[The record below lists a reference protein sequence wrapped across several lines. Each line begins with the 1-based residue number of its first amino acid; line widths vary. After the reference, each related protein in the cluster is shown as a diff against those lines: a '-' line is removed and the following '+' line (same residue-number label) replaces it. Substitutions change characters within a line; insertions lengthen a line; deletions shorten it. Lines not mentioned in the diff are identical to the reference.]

1 MTFFRILFIACL
13 VITTTKVSA
22 QQKEGNIVEYFGKEK
37 VNDVSEGEVIHLFKE
52 GLILKTTGV
61 SFSNASVEYDPVFAD
76 FLNNASNSG
85 ISEGKEVYDSFQEKS
100 VKWEKLAI
108 VENGEFND
116 PFLRRNGYLYLEYT
130 SEEEK
135 TVLFEAS
142 GHTKVLINGLPHE
155 GDHYDFGWNLIP
167 ITLKKG
173 KNTFLLSGGRFP
185 RIRARLLETFKPVE
199 FTTRDLT
206 LPDLVAEGSESL
218 WGAIRIINTEDEFFK
233 NASIEVKLNG
243 NSEVIKIPAVAP
255 RYVRK
260 VPFLIPNPKDLK
272 EGESVTATLYL
283 KAKNNSIIDTASI
296 SLDVKSVYKHH
307 KNTFLSDIDH
317 SVQYYSVAPS
327 LTKNKENQALF
338 LSVHGA
344 SVEAVNQANAY
355 KQKDWGYVVAPTNR
369 RPFGFAWEDWGRL
382 DALEVLKH
390 ASDLYKTDAQHTY
403 LTGHSMGGH
412 GTWYLGATYPDKF
425 AAIAPAAGYP
435 DLLEYRHSFT
445 RNMDDEMAQRRFG
458 MSLAD
463 FERKINPILGSS
475 KQVQMDAMIRRAGNT
490 SRTLKL
496 KENYLQYGVY
506 ILHGDSDNVVP
517 TYLAQEMREELGKF
531 HNDFAYYEY
540 PGGEHWFGDES
551 VDWPPIF
558 YFFNRR
564 KIKSDAEMN
573 KIDFSTASPGVSSK
587 SHSITILQQEH
598 PFKISNFKFERTEN
612 GLSIQTSNIKTLSI
626 DLAAMEHPNLKAMVI
641 DGDSIST
648 STSGIIYFENE
659 AGSWKTSEKP
669 DASQKSPLRSGGF
682 KDAFRHNIVFVYATK
697 GSKEENEWYFNRAKF
712 DAEKFWYR
720 ANGSVEIIKDTD
732 FKASDYIDRNVII
745 YGNKS
750 NNAAWKKLLK
760 NSPVQFSENQVK
772 IGNKTIKGEHY
783 GAYFIYPKENHEF
796 ASIGVVTASGIRGMH
811 AAYANDYLEN
821 GTFYPDLLL
830 FNDEM
835 PKNGLSGIK
844 GSGFFGNDWSVENG
858 EFVWDIE
865 D

>member
-1 MTFFRILFIACL
+1 MTFFRILFFACL
-13 VITTTKVSA
+13 VILTTKVSA

-255 RYVRK
+255 KYVRK

-463 FERKINPILGSS
+463 FEQKLNPILGNG
-475 KQVQMDAMIRRAGNT
+475 KQEQMDAIIRRAGNT

-496 KENYLQYGVY
+496 KENYLHYGVY

-517 TYLAQEMREELGKF
+517 TFLAQDMRERLGKY

-564 KIKSDAEMN
+564 EIKKDHEIN
-573 KIDFSTASPGVSSK
+573 NINFTTASPGVSK
-587 SHSITILQQEH
+587 GSHFVSILQQEK
-598 PFKISNFKFERTEN
+598 PFEISNFKFDRTEN
-612 GLSIQTSNIKTLSI
+612 GFKIATANVKTLSI
-626 DLAAMEHPNLKAMVI
+626 DLKAMGQEDLTEVFI
-641 DGDSIST
+641 DDQPITLESSDRLFISKVEDKWQ
-648 STSGIIYFENE
+648 IIDQPE
-659 AGSWKTSEKP
+659 ASE
-669 DASQKSPLRSGGF
+669 KSPLRYGGF
-682 KDAFRHNIVFVYATK
+682 KDAFRNNMVLVYASK
-697 GSKEENEWYFNRAKF
+697 GSDEENKWYYNRAKF

-720 ANGSVEIIKDTD
+720 ANGNIELVKDTNFELDD
-732 FKASDYIDRNVII
+732 FEGKNII
-745 YGNKS
+745 LYGNSS

-760 NSPVQFSENQVK
+760 DSPIQVSNGKIEIEDENL
-772 IGNKTIKGEHY
+772 KGSQY
-783 GAYFIYPKENHEF
+783 GTYFIYPNKDN
-796 ASIGVVTASGIRGMH
+796 AATSIGVVSATGIEGMH

-821 GTFYPDLLL
+821 GTFFPDVMV
-830 FNDEM
+830 FDETM
-835 PKNGLSGIK
+835 SKEGLEGVK
-844 GSGFFGNDWSVENG
+844 FSGFFGNDWSIENG
-858 EFVWDIE
+858 EFVWNR
-865 D
+865 

>member
-13 VITTTKVSA
+13 VITTTRVSA
-22 QQKEGNIVEYFGKEK
+22 QQREGNIVEYFGKEK

-61 SFSNASVEYDPVFAD
+61 PFSNASIEYDPVFAD
-76 FLNNASNSG
+76 FLNNSSNSG
-85 ISEGKEVYDSFQEKS
+85 ISEGKEVYDSFKEKS
-100 VKWEKLAI
+100 VKWEKIAI
-108 VENGEFND
+108 AENGEFND

-185 RIRARLLETFKPVE
+185 KIRARLLETFKPVE
-199 FTTRDLT
+199 FTIRDLT
-206 LPDLVAEGSESL
+206 LPDLIAEGSESL

-255 RYVRK
+255 KYVRK

-283 KAKNNSIIDTASI
+283 KAKNNSVIDTASI

-355 KQKDWGYVVAPTNR
+355 KQKEWGHVVAPTNR

-390 ASDLYKTDAQHTY
+390 ASDLYKTDTQHTY

-463 FERKINPILGSS
+463 FEQKINPILGNG
-475 KQVQMDAMIRRAGNT
+475 KQEQMDAMIRRAGNT

-496 KENYLQYGVY
+496 KENYLHYGVY

-517 TYLAQEMREELGKF
+517 TFLAQDMRERLGKY

-564 KIKSDAEMN
+564 EIKKDHEIN
-573 KIDFSTASPGVSSK
+573 NINFKTASPGVSK
-587 SHSITILQQEH
+587 GSHFVSIFQQEQ
-598 PFKISNFKFERTEN
+598 PFEISNFKFDRTEN
-612 GLSIQTSNIKTLSI
+612 GFKIATANVKTLSI
-626 DLAAMEHPNLKAMVI
+626 DLKAMGQEDLTEVFI
-641 DGDSIST
+641 DEQSITLES
-648 STSGIIYFENE
+648 SDKIFISKVEDKWQIIDQPE
-659 AGSWKTSEKP
+659 ASE
-669 DASQKSPLRSGGF
+669 KSPLRYGGF
-682 KDAFRHNIVFVYATK
+682 KDAFRNNMVFVYASK
-697 GSKEENEWYFNRAKF
+697 GSDEENEWYYNRAKF

-720 ANGSVEIIKDTD
+720 ANGNIELIKDTNFKLDD
-732 FKASDYIDRNVII
+732 FEGKNII
-745 YGNKS
+745 LYGNSS

-760 NSPVQFSENQVK
+760 DSPIQVSNGEIEIGSK
-772 IGNKTIKGEHY
+772 ILKGSQY
-783 GAYFIYPKENHEF
+783 GTYFIYPNKDN
-796 ASIGVVTASGIRGMH
+796 ASTSIGVVSATGVEGMH

-821 GTFYPDLLL
+821 GTFFPDVMV
-830 FNDEM
+830 FDSAM
-835 PKNGLSGIK
+835 PKAGLPGVK
-844 GSGFFGNDWSVENG
+844 FGGFFGNNWSLETGNFIWN
-858 EFVWDIE
+858 E
-865 D
+865 

>member
-1 MTFFRILFIACL
+1 MNKLSIPILSIFMIFFSGAIA
-13 VITTTKVSA
+13 
-22 QQKEGNIVEYFGKEK
+22 QNKEGNIVEYFGKEK

-52 GLILKTTGV
+52 GLILGTSGTP
-61 SFSNASVEYDPVFAD
+61 FSNSAIQYDPIFAEVLQNG
-76 FLNNASNSG
+76 FQIN
-85 ISEGKEVYDSFQEKS
+85 EGKEVFDSFKEETIA
-100 VKWEKLAI
+100 WENIAI
-108 VENGEFND
+108 SENGEFND
-116 PFLRRNGYLYLEYT
+116 PKLRRNGYLYLEYI
-130 SEEEK
+130 SEEER
-135 TVLFEAS
+135 TVIFEAS
-142 GHTKVLINGLPHE
+142 GHTNVIINGLPHE

-173 KNTFLLSGGRFP
+173 VNKFLLSGGRFS
-185 RIRARLLETFKPVE
+185 RMRARLLITYKPVE

-206 LPDLVAEGSESL
+206 LPDVLQEEQEDL
-218 WGAIRIINTEDEFFK
+218 WGAIRIINTEK
-233 NASIEVKLNG
+233 NSLKGAKIKVEING
-243 NSEVIKIPAVAP
+243 ISAETKVPTIVSKN
-255 RYVRK
+255 VRK
-260 VPFLIPNPKDLK
+260 VPFSIPIPSNLK
-272 EGESVTATLYL
+272 EGDSITANLYL
-283 KAKNNSIIDTASI
+283 QAANGRDIDTAKI
-296 SLDVKSVYKHH
+296 VLDIKSKFKHH
-307 KNTFLSDIDH
+307 KNTFLSKVDN

-355 KQKDWGYVVAPTNR
+355 KQKDWGHVVAPTNR

-382 DALEVLKH
+382 DALEVLEHSEK
-390 ASDLYKTDAQHTY
+390 LLKTDPQRTY

-412 GTWYLGATYPDKF
+412 GSWYLGATYPDRF

-435 DLLEYRHSFT
+435 DLLDYRNSFIS
-445 RNMDDEMAQRRFG
+445 RISDEQIEKQFE
-458 MSLAD
+458 MSAAD
-463 FERKINPILGSS
+463 FKQKINLDFKNTTEKDLDLIT
-475 KQVQMDAMIRRAGNT
+475 RRAGNP

-496 KENYLQYGVY
+496 KNNYLHYGVY

-517 TYLAQEMREELGKF
+517 TYLAQRMREELGKF

-540 PGGEHWFGDES
+540 PGGKHWFGNES

-587 SHSITILQQEH
+587 SHFITILQQEH
-598 PFKISNFKFERTEN
+598 PFEISNFKFERTEN
-612 GLSIQTSNIKTLSI
+612 GLSIVTSNIKTLSV
-626 DLAAMEHPNLKAMVI
+626 DLAAMDHPNLKAMVI
-641 DGDSIST
+641 DGDSISPFT
-648 STSGIIYFENE
+648 SEIIYFENE
-659 AGSWKTSEKP
+659 AGSWKISEKP
-669 DASQKSPLRSGGF
+669 DDSEKSPLRSGGF
-682 KDAFRHNIVFVYATK
+682 KDAFRHNMVFVYGTK

-720 ANGSVEIIKDTD
+720 ANGSVEVIKDTD

-760 NSPVQFSENQVK
+760 NSPVQFSKNQVK
-772 IGNKTIKGEHY
+772 IGNKTLKGEHY

-796 ASIGVVTASGIRGMH
+796 ASIGVVTASGIKGMH

-844 GSGFFGNDWSVENG
+844 ASGFFGNNWSVENG
-858 EFVWDIE
+858 EFVWDVE

>member
-1 MTFFRILFIACL
+1 MRFFKNLFIACL
-13 VITTTKVSA
+13 VITTTKFSA
-22 QQKEGNIVEYFGKEK
+22 QNREGNIVEYFGKEK
-37 VNDVSEGEVIHLFKE
+37 VNDVSEGEVIHLFKK
-52 GLILKTTGV
+52 GLLLKTTGIP
-61 SFSNASVEYDPVFAD
+61 FSNASVEYDIVFAD
-76 FLNNASNSG
+76 FLNETPGSE

-100 VKWEKLAI
+100 VKWEKISI
-108 VENGEFND
+108 VENGEFNN

-135 TVLFEAS
+135 AVLFEAS
-142 GHTKVLINGLPHE
+142 GHTQVLINGLPHE

-185 RIRARLLETFKPVE
+185 KIRARLLATYKPVE

-206 LPDLVAEGSESL
+206 LPDLISEGSESL
-218 WGAIRIINTEDEFFK
+218 WGAIRIINTQDKFFQK
-233 NASIEVKLNG
+233 GSIQVKING
-243 NSEVIKIPAVAP
+243 TSEAIEIPAIAP
-255 RYVRK
+255 KYVRK
-260 VPFLIPNPKDLK
+260 VPFLIPNPTNLK

-283 KAKNNSIIDTASI
+283 KDKNNVVIDTASI
-296 SLDVKSVYKHH
+296 SLDVKSTYKHH

-327 LTKNKENQALF
+327 LTKDQYHQAMF

-355 KQKDWGYVVAPTNR
+355 KQKDWGHVVAATNR

-390 ASDLYKTDAQHTY
+390 ASDLYKTNSQQTY

-445 RNMDDEMAQRRFG
+445 RNLNDAEAQQRFG
-458 MSLAD
+458 MDLVD
-463 FERKINPILGSS
+463 FEKKISPKFNNTNQEQLNEII
-475 KQVQMDAMIRRAGNT
+475 KRAGNT

-496 KENYLQYGVY
+496 KENYLHFGVY

-517 TYLAQEMREELGKF
+517 TFLAREMRERLGKY

-558 YFFNRR
+558 YFFSRR
-564 KIKSDAEMN
+564 KIKKDSEIN
-573 KIDFSTASPGVSSK
+573 NINFTTASPGVSK
-587 SHSITILQQEH
+587 GSHFVSILQQEH
-598 PFKISNFKFERTEN
+598 PFEISNFKFQRTDT
-612 GLSIQTSNIKTLSI
+612 GFQLTTSNIKILSI
-626 DLAAMEHPNLKAMVI
+626 DLKAMAQDTLSEVSI
-641 DGDSIST
+641 DGESIALPSSDKVYLSKASDEWGIT
-648 STSGIIYFENE
+648 SR
-659 AGSWKTSEKP
+659 P
-669 DASQKSPLRSGGF
+669 DASEKSPLRYGGF
-682 KDAFRHNIVFVYATK
+682 KDAFKNNMVFVYASK
-697 GSKEENEWYFNRAKF
+697 GSEEENEWYYNRAKF

-720 ANGSVEIIKDTD
+720 ANGNIELVKDTD
-732 FKASDYIDRNVII
+732 FKVSEYRDRNII
-745 YGNKS
+745 LYGNRS
-750 NNAAWKKLLK
+750 NNTAWKKLLK
-760 NSPVQFSENQVK
+760 HSPIQVSK
-772 IGNKTIKGEHY
+772 DKMQVGEKTLKGSQY
-783 GAYFIYPKENHEF
+783 GTYFIYPKEDNPGT
-796 ASIGVVTASGIRGMH
+796 SIGVISATGIEGMH

-821 GTFYPDLLL
+821 GTFFPDIVV
-830 FNDEM
+830 FDDEM
-835 PKNGLSGIK
+835 PKQGLSGVK
-844 GSGFFGNDWSVENG
+844 FSGFFGNDWSIKNG
-858 EFVWDIE
+858 DFIWNL
-865 D
+865 

>member
-1 MTFFRILFIACL
+1 MTFFRILFFACL
-13 VITTTKVSA
+13 VILTTKVSA

-61 SFSNASVEYDPVFAD
+61 SFSNASVEYDPVFAN

-108 VENGEFND
+108 AENGEFND

-185 RIRARLLETFKPVE
+185 KIRARLLETFKPVE
-199 FTTRDLT
+199 FTIRDLT
-206 LPDLVAEGSESL
+206 LPDLIAEGSEPL

-243 NSEVIKIPAVAP
+243 HSEVIKIPAVAP
-255 RYVRK
+255 KYVRK

-327 LTKNKENQALF
+327 LTKNKKDQALF

-355 KQKDWGYVVAPTNR
+355 KQKDWGHVVAPTNR

-445 RNMDDEMAQRRFG
+445 RNMDDEMAQTRFG

-463 FERKINPILGSS
+463 FEQKINPILGNGN
-475 KQVQMDAMIRRAGNT
+475 QVQMDAMIRRAGNT

-496 KENYLQYGVY
+496 KENYLHYGVY

-517 TYLAQEMREELGKF
+517 TFLAQDMRERLGKY

-564 KIKSDAEMN
+564 EIKKDSEIN
-573 KIDFSTASPGVSSK
+573 NINFTTASPGVSK
-587 SHSITILQQEH
+587 GSHFVSILQQEH
-598 PFKISNFKFERTEN
+598 PFEISNFKFDRTEN
-612 GLSIQTSNIKTLSI
+612 GFKLTTANVKTLSI
-626 DLAAMEHPNLKAMVI
+626 DLKAMTQENLAEFSI
-641 DGDSIST
+641 DEQPVTLGASDKIFLIKAE
-648 STSGIIYFENE
+648 GNWQIIDQPE
-659 AGSWKTSEKP
+659 ASE
-669 DASQKSPLRSGGF
+669 KSPLRYGGF
-682 KDAFRHNIVFVYATK
+682 KDAFRNNMVFVYASK
-697 GSKEENEWYFNRAKF
+697 GSDEENEWYYNRAKF

-720 ANGSVEIIKDTD
+720 ANGNIELVKDTNFKLDD
-732 FKASDYIDRNVII
+732 FGGKNII
-745 YGNKS
+745 LYGNSS

-760 NSPVQFSENQVK
+760 DSPIQVS
-772 IGNKTIKGEHY
+772 KGEIEIGGKSLKGSQY
-783 GAYFIYPKENHEF
+783 GTYFIYPNKDN
-796 ASIGVVTASGIRGMH
+796 AVTSIGVVSATGVEGMH

-821 GTFYPDLLL
+821 GTFFPDVMV
-830 FNDEM
+830 FDEAM
-835 PKNGLSGIK
+835 SKEGLEGVK
-844 GSGFFGNDWSVENG
+844 FSGFFGNDWSIENG
-858 EFVWDIE
+858 EFVWNR
-865 D
+865 

>member
-22 QQKEGNIVEYFGKEK
+22 QQREGNIVEYFGKEK

-61 SFSNASVEYDPVFAD
+61 PFSNASVEYDPVFAD
-76 FLNNASNSG
+76 FLNNSSNSG
-85 ISEGKEVYDSFQEKS
+85 ISEGKEVYDSFNEKS
-100 VKWEKLAI
+100 VKWEKITIA
-108 VENGEFND
+108 ENGEFND

-185 RIRARLLETFKPVE
+185 KIRARLLETFKPVE
-199 FTTRDLT
+199 FTIRDLT
-206 LPDLVAEGSESL
+206 LPDLIAEGSESL

-255 RYVRK
+255 KYVRK

-283 KAKNNSIIDTASI
+283 KAKNNSVIDTASI

-355 KQKDWGYVVAPTNR
+355 KQKDWGHVVAPTNR

-445 RNMDDEMAQRRFG
+445 RNIDDEMAQRRFG

-463 FERKINPILGSS
+463 FEQKINPNLGNG
-475 KQVQMDAMIRRAGNT
+475 KQEQMDVMIRRAGNT

-496 KENYLQYGVY
+496 KENYLHYGVY

-517 TYLAQEMREELGKF
+517 TFLAQDMRERLGKY

-564 KIKSDAEMN
+564 EIKKDTEIN
-573 KIDFSTASPGVSSK
+573 NINFTTASPGVSK
-587 SHSITILQQEH
+587 GSHFVSIFQQEQ
-598 PFKISNFKFERTEN
+598 PFEISNFKFDRTEN
-612 GLSIQTSNIKTLSI
+612 GFKIATANVETLSI
-626 DLAAMEHPNLKAMVI
+626 DLKAMGQEDLTEVFI
-641 DGDSIST
+641 DHQPITLDSSDKIFISKVEDKWQ
-648 STSGIIYFENE
+648 IVDQPE
-659 AGSWKTSEKP
+659 ASE
-669 DASQKSPLRSGGF
+669 KSPLRYGGF
-682 KDAFRHNIVFVYATK
+682 KDAFRNNMVFVYASK
-697 GSKEENEWYFNRAKF
+697 GSDEENEWYYNRAKF

-720 ANGSVEIIKDTD
+720 ANGNIELIKDTNFKLDD
-732 FKASDYIDRNVII
+732 FKGKNII
-745 YGNKS
+745 LYGNSS

-760 NSPVQFSENQVK
+760 DSPIQVSNGEIEIGSK
-772 IGNKTIKGEHY
+772 ILKGSQY
-783 GAYFIYPKENHEF
+783 GTYFIYPNNDN
-796 ASIGVVTASGIRGMH
+796 ASTSIGVISATGVEGMH

-821 GTFYPDLLL
+821 GTFFPDVMV
-830 FNDEM
+830 FDSAM
-835 PKNGLSGIK
+835 PKAGLPGVK
-844 GSGFFGNDWSVENG
+844 FGGFFGNNWSLEMGNFIWN
-858 EFVWDIE
+858 E
-865 D
+865 

>member
-22 QQKEGNIVEYFGKEK
+22 QQREGNIVEYFGKEK

-61 SFSNASVEYDPVFAD
+61 PFSNASVEYDPVFAD

-100 VKWEKLAI
+100 VKWEKITIA
-108 VENGEFND
+108 ENGEFND

-142 GHTKVLINGLPHE
+142 GHTKALINGLPHE

-167 ITLKKG
+167 ITLKNG

-199 FTTRDLT
+199 FTIRDLT
-206 LPDLVAEGSESL
+206 LPDLIAEGSESL
-218 WGAIRIINTEDEFFK
+218 WGAIRIINTEDEFFR

-255 RYVRK
+255 KYVRK

-283 KAKNNSIIDTASI
+283 KAKNNRIIDTARI

-317 SVQYYSVAPS
+317 SVQYYSIAPS
-327 LTKNKENQALF
+327 LTKNKEDQALF

-355 KQKDWGYVVAPTNR
+355 KQKDWGHVVAPTNR

-390 ASDLYKTDAQHTY
+390 ASDLYKTNAQHTY

-445 RNMDDEMAQRRFG
+445 RNLDDEMTQTRFG

-463 FERKINPILGSS
+463 FEQKLNPILGSGN
-475 KQVQMDAMIRRAGNT
+475 KVQMDAMIRRAGNT

-496 KENYLQYGVY
+496 KENYLHYGVY

-517 TYLAQEMREELGKF
+517 TFLAQDMRERLGKF

-564 KIKSDAEMN
+564 KIKKDHEIN
-573 KIDFSTASPGVSSK
+573 NINFTTASPGVSK
-587 SHSITILQQEH
+587 GSHFVSILQQEQ
-598 PFKISNFKFERTEN
+598 PFEISNFQFDRNEN
-612 GLSIQTSNIKTLSI
+612 GFEITTTNVKILLVDLEAMAHENLTKVSI
-626 DLAAMEHPNLKAMVI
+626 DKQPLELVSSDKIFLSKAEGKWQIIDQPAA
-641 DGDSIST
+641 
-648 STSGIIYFENE
+648 
-659 AGSWKTSEKP
+659 SE
-669 DASQKSPLRSGGF
+669 KSPLRYGGF
-682 KDAFRHNIVFVYATK
+682 KDAFRNNMVLVFASK
-697 GSKEENEWYFNRAKF
+697 GSDEENEWYYNRAKF

-720 ANGSVEIIKDTD
+720 ANGNIELVKDINFKLDDFEGKNIIL
-732 FKASDYIDRNVII
+732 
-745 YGNKS
+745 YGNSS

-760 NSPVQFSENQVK
+760 DSPIQVSNGRIEIGDENL
-772 IGNKTIKGEHY
+772 KGSQY
-783 GAYFIYPKENHEF
+783 GTYFIYPNKDN
-796 ASIGVVTASGIRGMH
+796 AATNIGVVSATGMEGMH

-821 GTFYPDLLL
+821 GTFFPDVMV
-830 FNDEM
+830 FDETM
-835 PKNGLSGIK
+835 SKEGLEGVK
-844 GSGFFGNDWSVENG
+844 FSGFFGNDWSIKNG
-858 EFVWDIE
+858 EFVWNR
-865 D
+865 

>member
-22 QQKEGNIVEYFGKEK
+22 QQREGNIVEYFGKEK

-61 SFSNASVEYDPVFAD
+61 PFSNASVEYDPVFAD
-76 FLNNASNSG
+76 FLNNSSNSG
-85 ISEGKEVYDSFQEKS
+85 ISEGKEVYDSFKEKS
-100 VKWEKLAI
+100 VKWEKIAI
-108 VENGEFND
+108 AENGEFND

-185 RIRARLLETFKPVE
+185 KIRARLLETFKPVE
-199 FTTRDLT
+199 FTIRDLT
-206 LPDLVAEGSESL
+206 LPDLIAEGSESL
-218 WGAIRIINTEDEFFK
+218 WGAIRIINTENEFFK

-255 RYVRK
+255 KYVRK

-283 KAKNNSIIDTASI
+283 KAKNNSVIDTASI

-355 KQKDWGYVVAPTNR
+355 KQKDWGHVVAPTNR

-463 FERKINPILGSS
+463 FEQKINPILDNG

-496 KENYLQYGVY
+496 KENYLHYGVY

-517 TYLAQEMREELGKF
+517 TFLAQDMRERLGKY

-564 KIKSDAEMN
+564 EIKKDHEIN
-573 KIDFSTASPGVSSK
+573 NINFKTASPGVSK
-587 SHSITILQQEH
+587 GSHFVSIFQQEQ
-598 PFKISNFKFERTEN
+598 PFEISNFKFDRTEN
-612 GLSIQTSNIKTLSI
+612 GFKIATANVKTLSI
-626 DLAAMEHPNLKAMVI
+626 DLKAMGQEDLTEVFI
-641 DGDSIST
+641 DEQSITLES
-648 STSGIIYFENE
+648 SDKIFISKVEDKWQIIDQPE
-659 AGSWKTSEKP
+659 ASE
-669 DASQKSPLRSGGF
+669 KSPLRYGGF
-682 KDAFRHNIVFVYATK
+682 KDAFRNNMIFVYASK
-697 GSKEENEWYFNRAKF
+697 GSDEENEWYYNRAKF

-720 ANGSVEIIKDTD
+720 ANGNIELIKDTNFKLDD
-732 FKASDYIDRNVII
+732 FEGKNII
-745 YGNKS
+745 LYGNSS

-760 NSPVQFSENQVK
+760 DSPIQVSNGEIEIGSK
-772 IGNKTIKGEHY
+772 ILKGSQY
-783 GAYFIYPKENHEF
+783 GTYFIYPNKDN
-796 ASIGVVTASGIRGMH
+796 ASTSIGVISATGVEGMH

-821 GTFYPDLLL
+821 GTFFPDVMV
-830 FNDEM
+830 FDSAM
-835 PKNGLSGIK
+835 PKAGLPGVK
-844 GSGFFGNDWSVENG
+844 FGGFFGNNWSLETGNFIWN
-858 EFVWDIE
+858 E
-865 D
+865 